1 MSRAVSGTELRAA
14 SGTEAWRGLND
25 GATTFV
31 ATPSSDVT
39 LELVGEILRS
49 TQSRVPTYAPTAC

>member
-1 MSRAVSGTELRAA
+1 MSRAVSGTGYRAA
-14 SGTEAWRGLND
+14 PGTEAWRRLYD

-39 LELVGEILRS
+39 LEPVGEILRS
-49 TQSRVPTYAPTAC
+49 THDIATWEGRG